1 MLEVVT
7 TYITNLDS
15 NFCFAVL
22 CFQPFATIK
31 SCVTSHRCVG
41 DAEILYHNLYLVCGW
56 WAYYPPWKSF
66 CQRYHLSKLDLSSIM
81 PFPCVHKH
89 PGASGG
95 AWQMGRLVLKHAGRN
110 GTLFHSAGG
119 LGFVELQSG
128 SQLSQELSWD
138 TEKFQWMVWD
148 AKSFPWNS
156 QGC

>member
-1 MLEVVT
+1 
-7 TYITNLDS
+7 
-15 NFCFAVL
+15 
-22 CFQPFATIK
+22 
-31 SCVTSHRCVG
+31 
-41 DAEILYHNLYLVCGW
+41 
-56 WAYYPPWKSF
+56 
-66 CQRYHLSKLDLSSIM
+66 
-81 PFPCVHKH
+81 
-89 PGASGG
+89 
-95 AWQMGRLVLKHAGRN
+95 MGRLVLKHAGRN